1 MMLVMQK
8 AIAKILTLMKK
19 RLKNSFKNI
28 CKNGHDCG
36 ICGCQARNKK
46 IYKKISPT
54 RVSVGSEPI

>member
-28 CKNGHDCG
+28 CKMDMTVVYSRQIIRVWSVPTYINNLS
-36 ICGCQARNKK
+36 IIK
-46 IYKKISPT
+46 ITPA
-54 RVSVGSEPI
+54 